1 MKVDKTEFA
10 VGVFLLLGLLAI
22 LVLALRI
29 ADNDFVSDGD
39 SYVVYANFDNIGG
52 LKVRSPVKVG
62 GVVVGRVEA
71 ISLNPQTFEPKVTI
85 RLYKKYGDFPANS
98 SARILTSGLLGEQY
112 ISIRPGF
119 NMPGEKPQ
127 DLHNGSSIND
137 TKSAII
143 LEDLIGQFLYSASSG
158 KGK

>member
-10 VGVFLLLGLLAI
+10 VGAFLLLGVVAI

-29 ADNDFVSDGD
+29 ADNNLASEGASYEVS
-39 SYVVYANFDNIGG
+39 ANFDNIGG

-71 ISLNPQTFEPKVTI
+71 ISLNPKTFEPRVTLT
-85 RLYKKYGDFPANS
+85 LYKKYGDFPTNS

-119 NMPGEKPQ
+119 NMPGEKPSN
-127 DLHNGSSIND
+127 LKNGDSIAD
-137 TKSAII
+137 TKSAIV
-143 LEDLIGQFLYSASSG
+143 LEDLIGQFLYSSG
-158 KGK
+158 KSKS